1 MAVIAPSGP
10 VVPEHL
16 DAGLAVL
23 RRWDLEPV
31 VFPHSRDVGSLAY
44 LAGDDE
50 GRARDV
56 EDAWCDESTA
66 AVLCARG
73 GFGAQRIVDRLDWE
87 RMSRAP
93 AKVFV
98 GYSDATTLHQAIAAR
113 LGLVTLY
120 GPMVAAEVFGT
131 DVATQEH
138 LRATLFEPESVQTL
152 TTATAR
158 TVGGGR
164 ASGIAVGG
172 CLTVLAADVGTPSA
186 MSTTAGGI
194 LLLEDVSVEPYELDR
209 CLTQLERAGLIDGVA
224 GIVIG
229 SLTGHEPY
237 DDLRAVLAERLGPL
251 GVPVVEELGFGHG
264 PSSLTIPLGVPCVLD
279 ADTCTLSFELSA
291 LSAERG

>member
-1 MAVIAPSGP
+1 M
-10 VVPEHL
+10 
-16 DAGLAVL
+16 L
-23 RRWDLEPV
+23 RRWGLEPV
-31 VFPHSRDVGSLAY
+31 VLPHVRDRGSLPY

-56 EDAWCDESTA
+56 EDAWCDASIA

-73 GFGAQRIVDRLDWE
+73 GFGTQRIVDRLDWE

-93 AKVFV
+93 AKAFV

-113 LGLVTLY
+113 LGLATLY

-131 DVATQEH
+131 DLATQAH
-138 LRATLFEPESVQTL
+138 LRLTLFEPESVQTL
-152 TTATAR
+152 TTPTAR
-158 TVGGGR
+158 TVVGGH
-164 ASGIAVGG
+164 ASGITVGG
-172 CLTVLAADVGTPSA
+172 CLTVLATDVGTPSA
-186 MSTTAGGI
+186 MSTTAGSI

-209 CLTQLERAGLIDGVA
+209 CLTQLARAGRLDGVV

-229 SLTGHEPY
+229 SLTGYEPY
-237 DDLRAVLAERLGPL
+237 DELHAVLVERLGPL

-264 PSSLTIPLGVPCVLD
+264 SSSLTIPLGVPCVLD
-279 ADTCTLSFELSA
+279 ADTCTIAFERPA